1 MKSMKMAR
9 AVFGSVLLLALVI
22 PAAGFAKP
30 IAAFL
35 FPLSGPFSA
44 MGTDMRNGSELAL
57 EEVNASGGVLG
68 KKAEVVVGDDEF
80 KAPIAMRKYKEMV
93 EGAGVRVI
101 GGTLS
106 GGIAVAV
113 NEWACKNKVL
123 YMSFCHS
130 SLPLGKE
137 RCGYGVMTGLIPY
150 QSGVATAKYAFK
162 NLGKTWMMV
171 TQDYRFGHD
180 ELAAWLTVSEKM
192 GGKFLGNIYSPLGQV
207 DYSAHIPKIAA
218 TNPDILV
225 INVYGQSM
233 DAIIKQLGE
242 AGLTTQKMKFV
253 IPKSHLYSIKAAGSF
268 YNENFYGGHGFYWT
282 LQEKYPQAR
291 KFVEAYAKKHGV
303 PPSQDS
309 ELGYT
314 GTRALFQA
322 MGKAGTT
329 TDVDKLISTLK
340 GFKVNSAKGTEE
352 IRACDQVRLSSWII
366 VRGLGAKAKDWNF
379 GEVVAEIPWQ
389 ETMETCENNINDV
402 PFGQVKLP
410 GK

>member
-1 MKSMKMAR
+1 MKKAGWGIITLFILS
-9 AVFGSVLLLALVI
+9 FVLPGVAS
-22 PAAGFAKP
+22 AKP

-44 MGTDMRNGSELAL
+44 MGTDMRNGSQIAL
-57 EEVNASGGVLG
+57 EEINAKGGVLG
-68 KKAEVVVGDDEF
+68 KPAEVVVGDDQF
-80 KAPIAMRKYKEMV
+80 QAPIAIRKYKEMAD
-93 EGAGVRVI
+93 GAGIRII

-137 RCGYGVMTGLIPY
+137 RCGYGIMTGLIPY
-150 QSGVATAKYAFK
+150 QSGVATAKYSFQ
-162 NLGKTWMMV
+162 NLGKSWMMV

-180 ELAAWLTVSEKM
+180 ELAAWMVVSEKM

-207 DYSAHIPKIAA
+207 DYSSHIPRIAA

-233 DAIIKQLGE
+233 DAIIKQLTE
-242 AGLTTQKMKFV
+242 AGLTNKKMKFV
-253 IPKSHLYSIKAAGSF
+253 IPKSHLYSIKGAGAA

-282 LQEKYPQAR
+282 LQDKFPKA
-291 KFVEAYAKKHGV
+291 KPFVEAYGKKHGM
-303 PPSQDS
+303 PPSQDA

-314 GTRALFQA
+314 GTRALLEA
-322 MGKAGTT
+322 MNVAKTT
-329 TDVDKLISTLK
+329 TDVDKLIQTLK
-340 GFKVNSAKGTEE
+340 GFKMDYAKGPEE

-366 VRGLGAKAKDWNF
+366 VRGIGAKASGWNF

-389 ETMETCENNINDV
+389 ETMESCENNINDV
-402 PFGQVKLP
+402 PFGKVKLP

>member
-1 MKSMKMAR
+1 MKKACWVIVSIFLLIFMIS
-9 AVFGSVLLLALVI
+9 AVAS
-22 PAAGFAKP
+22 AKP

-44 MGTDMRNGSELAL
+44 MGTDMRNGSELAI
-57 EEVNASGGVLG
+57 EEFNTKGGILG
-68 KKAEVVVGDDEF
+68 KPAEVVIGDDEL
-80 KAPIAMRKYKEMV
+80 KAPVAIRKYKEMV
-93 EGAGVRVI
+93 DGAGVKII
-101 GGTLS
+101 GGTL
-106 GGIAVAV
+106 GGGVAVAV
-113 NEWACKNKVL
+113 NDWACKNKVL

-150 QSGVATAKYAFK
+150 QSGVATAKYAFQ

-171 TQDYRFGHD
+171 TQDYRFGTD

-233 DAIIKQLGE
+233 DGIIKQLAE
-242 AGLTTQKMKFV
+242 AGLTTKKMKFV
-253 IPKSHLYSIKAAGSF
+253 IPKSHLYSIKAAGAF

-282 LQEKYPQAR
+282 LQDKYPKA
-291 KFVEAYAKKHGV
+291 KWFVETYEKKHGIV
-303 PPSQDS
+303 PSQDA

-314 GTRALFQA
+314 GTLALFEA
-322 MGKAGTT
+322 MNKAGTT
-329 TDVDKLISTLK
+329 TDVDKLIATLK
-340 GFKVNSAKGTEE
+340 GFKVNSVKGTEE

-366 VRGLGAKAKDWNF
+366 VRGIGAKASGRNF

-389 ETMETCENNINDV
+389 ETMESCENNIKDIPYGN
-402 PFGQVKLP
+402 VKLP

>member
-1 MKSMKMAR
+1 MKKTCW
-9 AVFGSVLLLALVI
+9 VIGSIFLLIFML
-22 PAAGFAKP
+22 PAAASAKP

-44 MGTDMRNGSELAL
+44 MGTDMRNGSELA
-57 EEVNASGGVLG
+57 VQDINATGGVLG
-68 KKAEVVVGDDEF
+68 KPAEVVVGDDEF
-80 KAPIAMRKYKEMV
+80 KAPVAIRKYKEMV
-93 EGAGVRVI
+93 DGAGIRVI

-150 QSGVATAKYAFK
+150 QSGVATAKYSFQ

-171 TQDYRFGHD
+171 TQDYRFGTD
-180 ELAAWLTVSEKM
+180 ELSAWLTVSEKM

-242 AGLTTQKMKFV
+242 AGLTTKKMKFV
-253 IPKSHLYSIKAAGSF
+253 IPKSHLYSIKAAGSL

-282 LQEKYPQAR
+282 LQDKYPLAK
-291 KFVEAYAKKHGV
+291 KFVAAYEKKHGIV
-303 PPSQDS
+303 PSQDA

-314 GTRALFQA
+314 GTLTLFEA
-322 MGKAGTT
+322 MKKAGTT
-329 TDVDKLISTLK
+329 TDVDKLIATLK
-340 GFKVNSAKGTEE
+340 GFKVNSVKGTEE

-366 VRGLGAKAKDWNF
+366 VRGIGAKASGRNF

-389 ETMETCENNINDV
+389 ETMESCENNIKDI
-402 PFGQVKLP
+402 PYGSVKLP

>member
-1 MKSMKMAR
+1 MKKTCWVISLS
-9 AVFGSVLLLALVI
+9 FLLIFMLPV
-22 PAAGFAKP
+22 AAPAKP

-44 MGTDMRNGSELAL
+44 MGTDMRNGSEVAL
-57 EEVNASGGVLG
+57 QEINATGGVLG
-68 KKAEVVVGDDEF
+68 KPAEVVVGDDEF
-80 KAPIAMRKYKEMV
+80 KAPIAIRKYKEMV
-93 EGAGVRVI
+93 DGAGIKVI

-130 SLPLGKE
+130 SLPLGRE

-150 QSGVATAKYAFK
+150 QSGVATAKYSFQ

-180 ELAAWLTVSEKM
+180 ELAAWLTTSEKM

-242 AGLTTQKMKFV
+242 AGLTNKKMKFV
-253 IPKSHLYSIKAAGSF
+253 IPKSHLYSIKAAGAF

-282 LQEKYPQAR
+282 LQDKFPKAK
-291 KFVEAYAKKHGV
+291 KFVEAYGKKHGM
-303 PPSQDS
+303 PPSQDA

-314 GTRALFQA
+314 GTLTLFEA
-322 MGKAGTT
+322 MNKAGTT
-329 TDVDKLISTLK
+329 SDVDKLIATLK
-340 GFKVNSAKGTEE
+340 GFKVNSVKGPEE
-352 IRACDQVRLSSWII
+352 IRACDQVRVSSWII
-366 VRGLGAKAKDWNF
+366 VRGIGAKASGWNF
-379 GEVVAEIPWQ
+379 GEVVAEIPGQ
-389 ETMETCENNINDV
+389 ETMESCENNIKDV
-402 PFGQVKLP
+402 PYGMVKLP